1 MTTKPDRRGPA
12 RRQREDLRRQLRADL
27 IAAGIRPDD
36 AATAADIAERAL
48 RERRDDLVR
57 AADQLGVSVRRIAR
71 ITGLS
76 KTTVQRLAAGKVA

>member
-1 MTTKPDRRGPA
+1 MTAADRRGPA
-12 RRQREDLRRQLRADL
+12 RRKREDLRRQLRTQL
-27 IAAGIRPDD
+27 IAAGIRADD
-36 AATAADIAERAL
+36 ASVAADIAERAL

-76 KTTVQRLAAGKVA
+76 KTTVQRLTAVEGVA